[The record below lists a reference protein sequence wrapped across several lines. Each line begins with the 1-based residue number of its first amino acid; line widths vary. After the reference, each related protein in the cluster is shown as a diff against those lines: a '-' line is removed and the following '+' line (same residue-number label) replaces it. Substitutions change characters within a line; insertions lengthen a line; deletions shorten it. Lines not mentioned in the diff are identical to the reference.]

1 MAKAFKK
8 KKLPKYR
15 FGDSVYEDTEP
26 SVTSNPTLLNTG
38 GTEFTSTGSS
48 NFYNNKVY
56 NSTDIVP
63 QQQPTSNNR
72 ANMSMYGNIAQSAA
86 SGLTNRQNARY
97 TDSQSDSTNA
107 SLEEAGGKALPWLGM
122 ATSLRNMGQSML
134 QRDEAGNIKGGGSKM
149 ANEWMTADHTHM
161 LREAKK
167 GNAAGVLRESSSMG
181 KIGRSIS
188 QLAGKDEETTGN
200 WGKFNKIAGVE
211 KKKELVD
218 PNKEYEEQMKRQDMM
233 NKLSSG
239 TFRQGGISYPT
250 NAIPIHGGNWAIPT
264 FPNGGTFQVNG
275 PTHENGGV
283 EIQSPNGN
291 YEIEKEEAVQV
302 TPEADRILSDNNKL
316 KLIST
321 GRNPAQSYK
330 PYQSKLDK
338 LNKLASKG
346 KLDKYG
352 LESLKLTDMAS
363 KKAFDNFYDEQES
376 LKITKVNN
384 YIKRLGG
391 LAQYQ
396 DGGPKRNK
404 PTGYEEAI
412 LVDPSKLPS
421 DYKFKQRTTTQLG
434 GGRTEVTNLYN
445 KPVVDKAI
453 PGGKP
458 DDKWEKSIINRLQSG
473 ESPEDLRDKGFF
485 GDEGVEKYA
494 KFYRPLKTVTT
505 QEAPKTDA
513 KLYGEKTI
521 AGKLMP
527 RGYAEQPWDT
537 YRTFPEAGKANVYTD
552 VNYYQGKPIDLT
564 KSFNSGKFV
573 PSYLDSNATGTY
585 LQQQGTEMHRNPLDT
600 LPDTDVKNLKSYSIN
615 RYGGIQKYSGGGK
628 KSLVF
633 KPKPIT
639 EDAGVEYPSVPNS
652 IYQEPY
658 NSQDVI
664 DPRFRT
670 KPGLNDTE
678 AELLVKSA
686 QEQSKKYEVEQLA
699 KEQGSPKYN
708 WKDTAYQV
716 GTGLASNMG
725 EILAL
730 HKASKPVE
738 VQKMY
743 EYSPEKLDFTPT
755 ERSYR
760 AKRRMVLE
768 NVKNLAGGSSGT
780 ALSNIAA
787 QNAALTEQEDSAR
800 REFANINAGIG
811 NQAKQFNIGNRY
823 ATDDINARNR
833 AAKQNLQLKA
843 TERMGS
849 NIAQQAKDY
858 RMSEQDKEMLP
869 FLQQAFSDPSFKAML
884 AQWAKTKGY
893 SK

>member
-8 KKLPKYR
+8 KKLPKY
-15 FGDSVYEDTEP
+15 F
-26 SVTSNPTLLNTG
+26 
-38 GTEFTSTGSS
+38 
-48 NFYNNKVY
+48 
-56 NSTDIVP
+56 
-63 QQQPTSNNR
+63 
-72 ANMSMYGNIAQSAA
+72 
-86 SGLTNRQNARY
+86 
-97 TDSQSDSTNA
+97 
-107 SLEEAGGKALPWLGM
+107 
-122 ATSLRNMGQSML
+122 
-134 QRDEAGNIKGGGSKM
+134 GGGSMYDEQGQQQYGQNTQKVAGYAQM
-149 ANEWMTADHTHM
+149 AGGLAQSIGGNEDRYQGDFRTQNNQTEGAVMGAVGQIGPVGQVIQGAYNVGQAIGDPIRARSEATDEKGKLKNEKAARRNAVVGSFFDPFKALQTRASYKGGWTDISGKGYAKH
-161 LREAKK
+161 LESEAQKRIAEEQAPIREA
-167 GNAAGVLRESSSMG
+167 E
-181 KIGRSIS
+181 
-188 QLAGKDEETTGN
+188 
-200 WGKFNKIAGVE
+200 
-211 KKKELVD
+211 
-218 PNKEYEEQMKRQDMM
+218 RQDMM

-585 LQQQGTEMHRNPLDT
+585 LQQQGTEMNRNPLDT
-600 LPDTDVKNLKSYSIN
+600 LPGTDVKNLKSYSIN

-686 QEQSKKYEVEQLA
+686 QEQSKKYEAEQLA

-743 EYSPEKLDFTPT
+743 EYSPEKLDFIPT